1 MAALAAF
8 ARGQDVGGPISQ
20 MMGPG
25 AAAAAA
31 GGPPMPAV
39 PQAGSGAS
47 SDGGAVAASARQV
60 RSELDVLANA
70 LPPDPWWGQR
80 FWRRIAELDAGGQLA
95 PAVRAALQAKGY
107 VGVAT
112 TGAPDVASL
121 RVVFQGL
128 EASAASGL
136 SLGAMVPGGGHAES
150 SSIDAWAHGLPPDFR
165 RAAGE
170 IYRNIR
176 GAGVLSVRQWLTENH
191 TGPKTSDAWQ
201 HLWAMATSIDFKIG
215 GISSDQ
221 ELYQLLNTDD
231 NLELA
236 LRHLSAHVYEQR
248 TKDYVGGAR
257 LRAVAAPGSQV
268 DIAPGWLIGEATL
281 HSKLEH
287 QREERVQAELRR
299 RQPKGDPKG
308 GKPPKGGGRGGKRA
322 AATGEQSWQPGTV
335 PRQPDRRLRLPGGGH
350 RQGVPHRDA
359 CPPCVRGP
367 PPSRPALSRGEP
379 VPTVEEVAEAFQR
392 RETCMPIPLLPPPA
406 ASTAKSGRLRQRA
419 ARRRAVCKAAN
430 QLIEGINRTYAG
442 TMRQPAGGRARRLD
456 RRGDGSATGLAQ
468 LRAVRLAQE
477 SAHVRRPERVTGV
490 QALRG
495 LLKLGEVSYTGSK
508 RTAVHVP
515 FESALI
521 DEVVTHRVVH
531 MLDALPE
538 CEAAFYQDEANVID
552 WTGKSV
558 IMKEELE
565 QHYGFLG
572 GSESEWIKYHH
583 RADLPPGLWD
593 HRTLARRGGPRVLAR
608 SARRT
613 RASRGS

>member
-1 MAALAAF
+1 MALPGVDEEEPAGPPSRWWALAWLLSGLAGSGVLLRRAWTSSTGRDAVVFGAWGLGVAVLTGLLSWWRAGCCSSTPSSSDESDELRLLRERLAALELQQGDRPGPAVPAGGVAPGLAPAGLPPLPAPGGPAAPAGAWAPPPADGGPDGGMAALAAF

-107 VGVAT
+107 VGAAT

-121 RVVFQGL
+121 RVVLQGL

-136 SLGAMVPGGGHAES
+136 SLGAMVPGGGHAAS

-281 HSKLEH
+281 RSKLEH

-308 GKPPKGGGRGGKRA
+308 GKPPKGGGRGGK
-322 AATGEQSWQPGTV
+322 
-335 PRQPDRRLRLPGGGH
+335 
-350 RQGVPHRDA
+350 
-359 CPPCVRGP
+359 
-367 PPSRPALSRGEP
+367 
-379 VPTVEEVAEAFQR
+379 
-392 RETCMPIPLLPPPA
+392 
-406 ASTAKSGRLRQRA
+406 
-419 ARRRAVCKAAN
+419 
-430 QLIEGINRTYAG
+430 
-442 TMRQPAGGRARRLD
+442 
-456 RRGDGSATGLAQ
+456 
-468 LRAVRLAQE
+468 
-477 SAHVRRPERVTGV
+477 
-490 QALRG
+490 
-495 LLKLGEVSYTGSK
+495 
-508 RTAVHVP
+508 
-515 FESALI
+515 
-521 DEVVTHRVVH
+521 
-531 MLDALPE
+531 
-538 CEAAFYQDEANVID
+538 
-552 WTGKSV
+552 
-558 IMKEELE
+558 
-565 QHYGFLG
+565 
-572 GSESEWIKYHH
+572 
-583 RADLPPGLWD
+583 
-593 HRTLARRGGPRVLAR
+593 
-608 SARRT
+608 
-613 RASRGS
+613 